1 MKPLL
6 KNIKE
11 NCNREEKQEE
21 DNLVELIK
29 FCILNIIIFIE
40 V

>member
-6 KNIKE
+6 KNTKE

-21 DNLVELIK
+21 DKLPELLK
-29 FCILNIIIFIE
+29 FL
-40 V
+40 